1 MLVVEKGGKTN
12 FIVVEMVE
20 CWQQKKMVNQSD
32 YVSTTYSQPL
42 QQL

>member
-1 MLVVEKGGKTN
+1 MLVEEKSGKTN

-20 CWQQKKMVNQSD
+20 YWQQKKMVNQSD